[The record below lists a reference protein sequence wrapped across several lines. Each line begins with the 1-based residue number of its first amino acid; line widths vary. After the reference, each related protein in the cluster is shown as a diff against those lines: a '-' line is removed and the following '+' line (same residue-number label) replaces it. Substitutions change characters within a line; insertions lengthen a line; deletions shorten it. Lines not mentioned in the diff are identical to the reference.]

1 MTADG
6 DGVVRRELVP
16 GRSTLWWARVGL
28 YPLAGTMVTLVVLV
42 VVLLAW
48 PPGEDGS
55 AAVTGVL
62 VALVVT
68 GATAIV
74 CLLGG
79 MVQDLREMR
88 AGYTTAFAWHRDVD
102 QVDPVTGEVVRRAGE
117 PLITRRT
124 SRLVDAR
131 RVPPGGP
138 DPQARHRRR
147 HAGVCDVR
155 PLLILA
161 GLRTQRH
168 R

>member
-28 YPLAGTMVTLVVLV
+28 YPLAATMVTLVVLV

-117 PLITRRT
+117 PLITAKD
-124 SRLVDAR
+124 LAAR
-131 RVPPGGP
+131 RRASGAPW
-138 DPQARHRRR
+138 RS
-147 HAGVCDVR
+147 
-155 PLLILA
+155 
-161 GLRTQRH
+161 
-168 R
+168 